1 MTGPGS
7 EFMSTCPMAKAC
19 KGMASGGPMSG
30 IALVI
35 PALLLIGMGVLI
47 VVEPRVLAWII
58 AAFFVLMGIGM
69 LFMANF
75 IRRIGAN
82 RPAGRF

>member
-1 MTGPGS
+1 
-7 EFMSTCPMAKAC
+7 MSKAC

-35 PALLLIGMGVLI
+35 PALVLIGMGVLI
-47 VVEPRVLAWII
+47 IVEPRILAWII

-75 IRRIGAN
+75 VRRLGAN
-82 RPAGRF
+82 RPPG

>member
-30 IALVI
+30 IVFVI

-47 VVEPRVLAWII
+47 IVEPRILAWII
-58 AAFFVLMGIGM
+58 AAFFVFMGVGL
-69 LFMANF
+69 LFMATF
-75 IRRIGAN
+75 VRRLGAN
-82 RPAGRF
+82 RPPG

>member
-1 MTGPGS
+1 MAGPGS
-7 EFMSTCPMAKAC
+7 EFMSACPMSKAC

-35 PALLLIGMGVLI
+35 PALVLIGMGVLI
-47 VVEPRVLAWII
+47 IVEPRILAWII

-75 IRRIGAN
+75 LRRLGAN
-82 RPAGRF
+82 RPPG